1 MTEAWNAF
9 SAVDLVENG
18 AQVGLR
24 LLGEALESQMWLREE
39 EVEAVELLL
48 LRVGQGNQLV
58 VGLRG
63 QLNLPRELLLFLV
76 SAMHFAAE
84 LLVVLGEEILAK
96 IK

>member
-1 MTEAWNAF
+1 M
-9 SAVDLVENG
+9 
-18 AQVGLR
+18 R
-24 LLGEALESQMWLREE
+24 LREE

-48 LRVGQGNQLV
+48 LRVGQGDQLV